1 MEPEEYELVF
11 VSSSGE
17 LLARSSTLGS
27 AHDVDLQSVIGLC
40 EAVGDPDPE
49 IVFPSMVMG
58 DYVVDVAACF
68 NVFCVS
74 IMKKASLHVDR
85 NSALNA
91 LMPLLALSLTARARK
106 CAIQFDQ
113 LRMIRAPTSELAEG
127 CGRLFAGTCGEYFA
141 FMGLGGE
148 VYGSFG
154 ACSRPPAAFTK
165 LMVSATELVQV
176 IGDSKYV
183 TMDDCPELIG
193 LNFLPYVKIV
203 GISRPT
209 VQGFTVEEDK
219 ERLACA
225 VIGILEF
232 ITQLYVTR
240 W

>member
-113 LRMIRAPTSELAEG
+113 LRMILRA
-127 CGRLFAGTCGEYFA
+127 
-141 FMGLGGE
+141 
-148 VYGSFG
+148 
-154 ACSRPPAAFTK
+154 
-165 LMVSATELVQV
+165 VS
-176 IGDSKYV
+176 
-183 TMDDCPELIG
+183 
-193 LNFLPYVKIV
+193 
-203 GISRPT
+203 ISRSW
-209 VQGFTVEEDK
+209 GWVERCTGVLVRVHA
-219 ERLACA
+219 RLRRSPSSWSVRRSSC
-225 VIGILEF
+225 
-232 ITQLYVTR
+232 R
-240 W
+240 

>member
-11 VSSSGE
+11 VASSGE
-17 LLARSSTLGS
+17 LLAKKSTLKS
-27 AHDVDLQSVIGLC
+27 PHDVDLQSVIGLC

-49 IVFPSMVMG
+49 IAFPSMVMG
-58 DYVVDVAACF
+58 DYVVDVAACS

-74 IMKKASLHVDR
+74 IMRKVGLRVDR

-106 CAIQFDQ
+106 CSIQFDA
-113 LRMIRAPTSELAEG
+113 LEMVGVPTSEIAEG

-154 ACSRPPAAFTK
+154 TCSRPPAAFTK

-209 VQGFTVEEDK
+209 VQGFRDEADK
-219 ERLACA
+219 ESLASA

-232 ITQLYVTR
+232 ISQLYVKS